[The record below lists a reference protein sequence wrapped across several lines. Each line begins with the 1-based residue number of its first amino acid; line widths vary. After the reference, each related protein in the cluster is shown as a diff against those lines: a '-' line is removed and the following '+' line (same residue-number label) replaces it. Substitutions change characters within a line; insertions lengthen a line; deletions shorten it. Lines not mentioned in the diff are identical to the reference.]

1 VAERMTMTFDL
12 GKPGQSISASGQKPH
27 TIVIIG
33 DFRGSGFPQKLRS
46 VGKPQRVEIETLD
59 AVMAKLQPSIPCPW
73 TTDAASPV
81 LSFERIERFHPDLL
95 IDELPSPDNGTEDTG
110 TDTGTTPTAPQ
121 QTVSQANP
129 TNTEESDQQ
138 TLSRL
143 LGNQPLGLS
152 KGGQSTSTGGVSGK
166 TRKQQT
172 LIDSVVQKLTEQ
184 ATTDNVPKRHNTPT
198 ESTPQIAGS
207 ALRGLLHNP
216 AFQQLESHWR
226 SLDWWLRNNPFDT
239 QCPVYLLDIP
249 PLTVDNT
256 SLNSDQCSKVLD
268 ALHQQLIPLNS
279 SENQLIL
286 IFDDWFRP
294 VSQDIVLLEQLAQIA
309 QHLGAL
315 MIAAADGSFANIE
328 EDTQTRQSW
337 HAFRQQDTAGYIML
351 TLPGLLM
358 RLPYG
363 SRYEPI
369 EHGNFEEW
377 TGPECRSNLL
387 WGNPAYAVSLV
398 LLCERMEDRTFQERR
413 IDDWLSFA
421 YQQDDEPLLQPATES
436 LYSEQDLQQLLSIG
450 LVPALGSRR
459 QNSVR
464 FPWLQ
469 TLKSG

>member
-12 GKPGQSISASGQKPH
+12 GKPGQRVSASGQKPH

-33 DFRGSGFPQKLRS
+33 DFRGSGFTQKPRS
-46 VGKPQRVEIETLD
+46 VDKPRRVEIETLD
-59 AVMAKLQPSIPCPW
+59 AVMAKLQPSIPRPW

-81 LSFERIERFHPDLL
+81 LSFDRIERFHPDLL
-95 IDELPSPDNGTEDTG
+95 IDELPSPNNGTEDTG
-110 TDTGTTPTAPQ
+110 TIPTALQ

-129 TNTEESDQQ
+129 SNTEESDQQ

-143 LGNQPLGLS
+143 LGNHPLEL
-152 KGGQSTSTGGVSGK
+152 STSTGGVSGK
-166 TRKQQT
+166 TRRQQT

-184 ATTDNVPKRHNTPT
+184 ATTDNVPERHNTPT

-239 QCPVYLLDIP
+239 ECPVYLLDIP
-249 PLTVDNT
+249 PLTSDNT

-294 VSQDIVLLEQLAQIA
+294 VSQDIILLEQLAQIA

-315 MIAAADGSFANIE
+315 MIAAADSSFANIE
-328 EDTQTRQSW
+328 EDTQTGQSW
-337 HAFRQQDTAGYIML
+337 RAFRQQDTAGYIML
-351 TLPGLLM
+351 TLPGLLL

-363 SRYEPI
+363 SRYDPI
-369 EHGNFEEW
+369 EHGDFEEW
-377 TGPECRSNLL
+377 TGPEGRSNLL
-387 WGNPAYAVSLV
+387 WGNPAYALSLV

-413 IDDWLSFA
+413 IDDWPSFA
-421 YQQDDEPLLQPATES
+421 YQQNDEPQLQPATES
-436 LYSEQDLQQLLSIG
+436 LYSEQDLQQMLSIG

-459 QNSVR
+459 QNSVQ

-469 TLKSG
+469 TLKNG